1 VHNGCAVHHIV
12 IKILF
17 TCQAFLDITSGRGDI
32 LVTRVLSVGGI
43 DIFLV
48 HSLCAR
54 QFQVSVLHFYFGCSE
69 IRDTFLS
76 WGSGRRKDCLAFGFE
91 PGISNVS

>member
-1 VHNGCAVHHIV
+1 VHNGCGVHHIV

-17 TCQAFLDITSGRGDI
+17 MCQALLDINSGRGDI
-32 LVTRVLSVGGI
+32 LVTPVLSVGGI

-48 HSLCAR
+48 HSLCTR
-54 QFQVSVLHFYFGCSE
+54 QFQVSVLHFDFDCSE
-69 IRDTFLS
+69 IRDNFLS